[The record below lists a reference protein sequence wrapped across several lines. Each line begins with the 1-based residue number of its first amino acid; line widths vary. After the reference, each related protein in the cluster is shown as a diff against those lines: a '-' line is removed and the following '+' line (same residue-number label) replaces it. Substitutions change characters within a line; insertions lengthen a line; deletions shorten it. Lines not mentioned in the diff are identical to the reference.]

1 MRVGATHSEE
11 TGWDALYAVA
21 EAQSGHFSAQ
31 QATDIGFYPQRLRK
45 YLLSKRIQ
53 RVRRGIYR
61 LTHFP
66 LGEHEE
72 LVIYWL
78 WSAQQGVYSG
88 ETALSLH
95 ELSDV
100 LPTKLE
106 LTLPASWQKRRLRVP
121 DGLVLHFAD
130 IQDRERAWMGS
141 VPITNPKRTIEDC
154 IVADV
159 QPDLVDQAIEQ
170 AKDRGLITKAVAM
183 ALFKKAEARR

>member
-1 MRVGATHSEE
+1 MRAGAKNSEKA
-11 TGWDALYAVA
+11 GWDALYALA

-31 QATDIGFYPQRLRK
+31 QATEIGFYPQRLRK
-45 YLLSKRIQ
+45 YLLSKRVE

-66 LGEHEE
+66 PGEHEQ

-78 WSAQQGVYSG
+78 WSEQQGVYSG

-100 LPTKLE
+100 LPNKLE

-121 DGLVLHFAD
+121 DGLVLRFAD
-130 IQDRERAWMGS
+130 IQDRERAWMGF
-141 VPITNPKRTIEDC
+141 VPITNTKRTIEDC
-154 IVADV
+154 IAADV
-159 QPDLVDQAIEQ
+159 QPDLIDQAIEQ
-170 AKDRGLITKAVAM
+170 AKDRGLITKSVAT
-183 ALFKKAEARR
+183 ALIKKTQAKW